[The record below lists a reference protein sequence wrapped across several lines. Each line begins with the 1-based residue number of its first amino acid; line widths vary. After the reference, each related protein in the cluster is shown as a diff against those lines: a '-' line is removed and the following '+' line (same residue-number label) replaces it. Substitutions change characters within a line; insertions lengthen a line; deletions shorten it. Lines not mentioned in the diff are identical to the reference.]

1 MTKSSYKK
9 AIRGIVGEIKKRRLP
24 FEWATSAS
32 ISCRIVLFCGV
43 NSLRRTCISA
53 GTALGAHFGV
63 DRILVTFRDCA
74 NGAFIDTSAASDTIV
89 TNYVSHCVKFL
100 MISTNYGGQK

>member
-1 MTKSSYKK
+1 MLICQFKDMYGKIWGEKRGSPLGK
-9 AIRGIVGEIKKRRLP
+9 ASTNCLLQ
-24 FEWATSAS
+24 
-32 ISCRIVLFCGV
+32 IVLFCGV

-74 NGAFIDTSAASDTIV
+74 NGTFIDTSAASDTIV